1 MAVLCRLLEWVI
13 NLMDKEELFVKRIR
27 ELANLAYQR
36 DITTFTDFLNL
47 NERNILNSQNFHK
60 LGVTAE
66 GFGGYE
72 NAERQMVAFH
82 PDALAFTW
90 DYPIDCI
97 RTHRDYLGAILN
109 LGVDRSVVGDI
120 LIEDHTASF
129 FCLRQMTDFFLE
141 NLCRVRHTTVVAS
154 KIEDPG
160 DLPRPELK
168 PVSGTCASVRLD
180 SLIALAF
187 GTSRSS
193 IVHCIEEGLVFVN
206 GKLITSNGY
215 EPKEGDIIS
224 VRKKGRF
231 IYDGVSRQTK
241 KGRLGVR
248 ILLYI

>member
-1 MAVLCRLLEWVI
+1 
-13 NLMDKEELFVKRIR
+13 MDKEELFVKRIR

-97 RTHRDYLGAILN
+97 RLEPKAVKFSEDLTHRDILT
-109 LGVDRSVVGDI
+109 
-120 LIEDHTASF
+120 EDHTASF

>member
-97 RTHRDYLGAILN
+97 RLEPSFPTRD
-109 LGVDRSVVGDI
+109 
-120 LIEDHTASF
+120 TASF

>member
-1 MAVLCRLLEWVI
+1 
-13 NLMDKEELFVKRIR
+13 MDKEELFIKRIR
-27 ELANLAYQR
+27 ELANMAYQR

-47 NERNILNSQNFHK
+47 NEQNILNSQNFHK

-66 GFGGYE
+66 SFGGYE

-82 PDALAFTW
+82 SDALTFTW
-90 DYPIDCI
+90 EYPIDCI
-97 RTHRDYLGAILN
+97 RLEPKAVKFSEDLTHRDYLGAILN
-109 LGVDRSVVGDI
+109 LGVDRSVV
-120 LIEDHTASF
+120 
-129 FCLRQMTDFFLE
+129 
-141 NLCRVRHTTVVAS
+141 VRHTTVVAS
-154 KIEDPG
+154 RIEDPG
-160 DLPRPELK
+160 EFPQPK
-168 PVSGTCASVRLD
+168 MTPITGTCASVRLD

-231 IYDGVSRQTK
+231 IFDGVSRRTK